1 MTFRLTC
8 QPMPKPKKPPATYM
22 GSVQR
27 VWQQRFPDCNPPAS
41 AVRNLRPVYEALS
54 EEEATARL
62 SRYLQETPSQYIN
75 LARFAMT
82 HSDYSNETPG
92 LTRPAPKKVQTTYI
106 NGKVAPKDSPVVSL
120 GTIVQSVAKAV
131 AVEIDPTTGRYR
143 MREP

>member
-1 MTFRLTC
+1 
-8 QPMPKPKKPPATYM
+8 MPKPNKAPATYM

-27 VWQQRFPDCNPPAS
+27 TWRQRFPGCNPPAS
-41 AVRNLRPVYEALS
+41 AVKHLRPVYEALS

-62 SRYLQETPSQYIN
+62 SRYLHATPSQYLN

-82 HSDYSNETPG
+82 HSDYSNEAPG
-92 LTRPAPKKVQTTYI
+92 LTRPAPKKVPTVYT
-106 NGKVAPKDSPVVSL
+106 NGKAAPKDSPVVSL

-131 AVEIDPTTGRYR
+131 SVEVDPATGRYR